1 MLKPATADQ
10 SLVRKLNTAVVLD
23 VLRRKS
29 PLSRAELSGV
39 TGLNRSTVSN
49 IINQLIE
56 EGLVQETDFQ
66 SARVGRP
73 GMELIL
79 NPNGGFAIGLEIGV
93 DFLSIILTD
102 FTAHELWRKRVLS
115 DPGVS
120 QLDIIERSFSLA
132 QEAVDLG
139 LSQGLRPLGIG
150 LGVPGLVDIRQGKL
164 MFAPNLKWQDVPLR
178 LMWNQRFNL
187 PVYIENEANAA
198 ALGEYYFGVAREVN
212 HFIYLSAGVG
222 LGGGIMIDGKLFR
235 GSAGYASEIGHVTL
249 DPQGEMCGCGKR
261 GCWETLVGPRA
272 VVHRVQKVL
281 QTGSSSTLVSQNGGD
296 LSKITFEGIVDS
308 AMSGDP
314 VALTA
319 LQEVGRNLGI
329 GIANLVNIFN
339 PELIVFG
346 GVLNLASSILLP
358 ILEDVVCDNSLQLSC
373 QGLRIA
379 ASAHGID
386 ACVMGAI
393 ALVLDD
399 ILREP
404 TFAG

>member
-1 MLKPATADQ
+1 MFKPATADQ

-23 VLRRKS
+23 ILRRKA
-29 PLSRAELSGV
+29 PVSRAELSSV
-39 TGLNRSTVSN
+39 SGLNRSTISN

-56 EGLVQETDFQ
+56 DGLVQETEFQ

-73 GMELIL
+73 GMELIF
-79 NPNGGFAIGLEIGV
+79 NPKGGFAIGIEIGV

-102 FTAHELWRKRVLS
+102 FTANVLWRKRIHS
-115 DPGVS
+115 DPNAG
-120 QLDIIERSFSLA
+120 QLDVIESSFRLA
-132 QEAVDLG
+132 QEAVEIG
-139 LSQGLRPLGIG
+139 ERQGLRPLGIG
-150 LGVPGLVDIRQGKL
+150 LGAPGLVDIRQGKL

-187 PVYIENEANAA
+187 PVYVENEANAA
-198 ALGEYYFGVAREVN
+198 ALGEYYFGVARDIN
-212 HFIYLSAGVG
+212 HFVYLSAGVG

-235 GSAGYASEIGHVTL
+235 GAKGYASEIGHVTL
-249 DPQGEMCGCGKR
+249 DPNGELCGCGKR

-272 VVHRVQKVL
+272 VVQRVQHVL
-281 QTGSSSTLVSQNGGD
+281 SAGEPSMLGSQNGGD
-296 LSKITFEGIVDS
+296 LSKLTFEGIVE
-308 AMSGDP
+308 AAKAGDV

-319 LQEVGRNLGI
+319 LQEVGHNLGL

-358 ILEDVVCDNSLQLSC
+358 ILEDVVCENSLKVSC
-373 QGLRIA
+373 QDLRIA
-379 ASAHGID
+379 VSAHGVD

-404 TFAG
+404 ALV

>member
-1 MLKPATADQ
+1 
-10 SLVRKLNTAVVLD
+10 
-23 VLRRKS
+23 
-29 PLSRAELSGV
+29 
-39 TGLNRSTVSN
+39 
-49 IINQLIE
+49 
-56 EGLVQETDFQ
+56 
-66 SARVGRP
+66 
-73 GMELIL
+73 
-79 NPNGGFAIGLEIGV
+79 
-93 DFLSIILTD
+93 
-102 FTAHELWRKRVLS
+102 
-115 DPGVS
+115 
-120 QLDIIERSFSLA
+120 
-132 QEAVDLG
+132 
-139 LSQGLRPLGIG
+139 
-150 LGVPGLVDIRQGKL
+150 
-164 MFAPNLKWQDVPLR
+164 

-187 PVYIENEANAA
+187 PVYIENEANAG
-198 ALGEYYFGVAREVN
+198 ALGEYYFGAAREVN

-222 LGGGIMIDGKLFR
+222 LGGGIMMDGKLFR
-235 GSAGYASEIGHVTL
+235 GANGYASEIGHVTL
-249 DPQGEMCGCGKR
+249 DPQGELCGCGKR

-272 VVHRVQKVL
+272 VVQRVQHVL
-281 QTGSSSTLVSQNGGD
+281 SSGGPSTMASQNGGD
-296 LSKITFEGIVDS
+296 LSLLTFEGIVE
-308 AMSGDP
+308 AAQSGDP

-358 ILEDVVCDNSLQLSC
+358 ILDAVVCDNALQLSC

-404 TFAG
+404 LYVG